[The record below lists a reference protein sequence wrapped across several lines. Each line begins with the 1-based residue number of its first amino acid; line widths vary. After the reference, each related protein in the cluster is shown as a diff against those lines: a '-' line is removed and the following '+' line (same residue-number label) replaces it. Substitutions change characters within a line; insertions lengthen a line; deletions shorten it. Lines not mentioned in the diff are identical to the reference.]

1 MDRTSTKTDSLPDW
15 DLPDTG
21 AQLGLFTATG
31 SSVFDFP
38 PLITEIDL
46 RVEED
51 LLGMYYIG

>member
-1 MDRTSTKTDSLPDW
+1 MYETSTQTDTLPESNS
-15 DLPDTG
+15 PDTG
-21 AQLGLFTATG
+21 AQLGLFIESG
-31 SSVFDFP
+31 SSVFDLP